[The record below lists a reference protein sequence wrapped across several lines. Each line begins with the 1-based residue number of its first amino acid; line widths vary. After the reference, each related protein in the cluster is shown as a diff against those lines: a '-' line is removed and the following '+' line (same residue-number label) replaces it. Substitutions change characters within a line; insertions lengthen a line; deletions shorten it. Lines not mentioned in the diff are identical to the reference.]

1 MDRRTLPTVIV
12 ARRAA
17 HGREFD
23 FERWLRRLADA
34 AGHAPGHLG
43 AEIQPP
49 DTSHPSEWVIVY
61 RFESVAC
68 LDDWLGSDERR
79 ELLHEG
85 GDLVDGAAREQII
98 ATGTEADAADPVT
111 AVASFRLRPDAVS
124 ELAGF
129 YRRLLHELASFDGY
143 LQCDLFEPVPGVQ
156 VDTVIVFAFDTRSH
170 LDAWLES
177 HERNELLAT
186 LDPHLD
192 SERVLNV
199 VGGFGGWFG
208 PGAVRRWKQA
218 SIVLLALFPTSLAI
232 GALRGEL
239 LPDLRFVPAVFVSN
253 VIGIAILT
261 WVLMPWLTRIFDRW
275 LRS

>member
-1 MDRRTLPTVIV
+1 MDRRTLPTVII
-12 ARRAA
+12 ARRPAA
-17 HGREFD
+17 GRELD

-34 AGHAPGHLG
+34 AERAPGHLG

-68 LDDWLGSDERR
+68 LDDWLGSDERS

-85 GDLVDGAAREQII
+85 GDLVEGAAREQIV
-98 ATGTEADAADPVT
+98 ATGTETDGADPVT
-111 AVASFRLRPDAVS
+111 AVASFRLRPDAAP
-124 ELAGF
+124 ELPGF
-129 YRRLLHELASFDGY
+129 YRRLVHELASFDGF

-156 VDTVIVFAFDTRSH
+156 HDTVIVFAFDTRSH
-170 LDAWLES
+170 LDVWLES
-177 HERNELLAT
+177 PERSDLLAT
-186 LDPHLD
+186 LDPYLD

-218 SIVLLALFPTSLAI
+218 SIVLLALFPTSLLI
-232 GALRGEL
+232 GALRREW
-239 LPDLRFVPAVFVSN
+239 LPEIPFVLGVFVSN

-275 LRS
+275 LRR